1 MITDIGNNTH
11 ECPYIERIAR
21 LEERVDNL
29 TATLKLIT
37 NLGIGGLITSLITL
51 LGVIFNMIT
60 K

>member
-1 MITDIGNNTH
+1 MITDIRDPH
-11 ECPYIERIAR
+11 ECPYTERIAR

-29 TATLKLIT
+29 SYQLKFIT

-51 LGVIFNMIT
+51 LGVIFNMVT